1 MGRTKDPEHLEERR
15 KKAMSLLENGMTQSK
30 IAMIVNVS
38 RQSVSRWEALFRRGG
53 VDGLKRRPKGLQS

>member
-15 KKAMSLLENGMTQSK
+15 KKAVSLLENGMTQSK

-38 RQSVSRWEALFRRGG
+38 RQSVSRWVQAFRRGG